1 MIYFNY
7 LFDFYFFKLFK
18 LINNTS
24 WYVEIPIK
32 DRVFSVSLEIY
43 LFCAINF
50 EFPLVKDTSIICPMG
65 VF

>member
-1 MIYFNY
+1 
-7 LFDFYFFKLFK
+7 
-18 LINNTS
+18 
-24 WYVEIPIK
+24 VEIPIK